1 MYYDAVKVE
10 PRDNFELYVE
20 CQDGK
25 RGFFDLKPYLDF
37 GVFSELKNLDYFKQV
52 HILFGALAWPR
63 GQDIAPSKLYTE
75 LRGHS

>member
-52 HILFGALAWPR
+52 HILFGALAWTR
-63 GQDIAPSKLYTE
+63 GQDIAPSKLYAE